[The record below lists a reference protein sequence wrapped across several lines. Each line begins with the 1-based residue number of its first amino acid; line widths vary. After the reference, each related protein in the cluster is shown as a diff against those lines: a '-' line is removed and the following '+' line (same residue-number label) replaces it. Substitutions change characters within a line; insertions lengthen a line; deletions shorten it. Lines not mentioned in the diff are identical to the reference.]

1 MFPGQGTI
9 NRPHMLQP
17 KIPQAETKAPGSQ
30 KKLLPVGGSGEGVAG
45 TMWDLKG
52 GKKQPLMHSKK
63 QAKEMG
69 RGR

>member
-30 KKLLPVGGSGEGVAG
+30 KKKLLPVAGSGEGVAS

-52 GKKQPLMHSKK
+52 GKKQ
-63 QAKEMG
+63 AKEMG